1 MESGLKFYRTKR
13 LSCRGFTLI
22 ELLVVIAIIGVLAS
36 LLLPAIQS
44 AREAARRMQC
54 QSNMRQLGVALH
66 TYHDLHK
73 SFPHST
79 LGPDVIHSS
88 NGTGFY
94 SWLALLLPQL
104 EQTNLRNAFDFNI
117 SLSDRVNYTSSTD
130 YLDYTIATTH
140 PNANPAATIVPLFLC
155 PSELN
160 SRIANSSIGTTAP
173 GSYVANVGWPKFSYM
188 QGMTGPTTEQNG
200 FIGMVNPSVK
210 DPWHRPRMTIE
221 SMTDGLSNTMA
232 ASERVVA
239 NFTPVAGAFGGT
251 YVPEGVKDSMQSFC
265 GGAEVTRALDRW
277 VTYCSTVSHGDAK
290 YSINHGKSWASGW
303 NYVANHFMPVMPPNG
318 RNCHIYG
325 GEDDGNNMVS
335 PSSYHQG
342 GVMVLMGDSGIR
354 FIENTIDPATWWA
367 IGGSNEGQV
376 VASE

>member
-1 MESGLKFYRTKR
+1 
-13 LSCRGFTLI
+13 
-22 ELLVVIAIIGVLAS
+22 
-36 LLLPAIQS
+36 
-44 AREAARRMQC
+44 
-54 QSNMRQLGVALH
+54 
-66 TYHDLHK
+66 
-73 SFPHST
+73 
-79 LGPDVIHSS
+79 
-88 NGTGFY
+88 
-94 SWLALLLPQL
+94 
-104 EQTNLRNAFDFNI
+104 
-117 SLSDRVNYTSSTD
+117 
-130 YLDYTIATTH
+130 
-140 PNANPAATIVPLFLC
+140 
-155 PSELN
+155 
-160 SRIANSSIGTTAP
+160 
-173 GSYVANVGWPKFSYM
+173 
-188 QGMTGPTTEQNG
+188 
-200 FIGMVNPSVK
+200 
-210 DPWHRPRMTIE
+210 
-221 SMTDGLSNTMA
+221 MA

-277 VTYCSTVSHGDAK
+277 VTYCGTVSHGDAK

-325 GEDDGNNMVS
+325 GEDDGNNLVS

-342 GVMVLMGDSGIR
+342 GVMVLMGDGGIR